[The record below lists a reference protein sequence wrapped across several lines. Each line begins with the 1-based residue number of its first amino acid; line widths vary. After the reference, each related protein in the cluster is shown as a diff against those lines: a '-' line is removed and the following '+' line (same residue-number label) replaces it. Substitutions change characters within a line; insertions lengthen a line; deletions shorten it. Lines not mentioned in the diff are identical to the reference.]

1 MTAGPAPHQG
11 WTITRLGAV
20 GSTNDEAKRRA
31 FDGAAHGT
39 VIAAEAQTAGRGR
52 DGRTWSS
59 PSGNLYASLI
69 LRPAVALRDA
79 AALSFAAALALG
91 DGLDMLVPLNTT
103 IAFKWPND
111 VLVNGCKIAG
121 ILLEAEAQ
129 GAALDFLVIGL
140 GVNCASHP
148 ERQREG
154 STTPATDLKAVI
166 GTAPAP
172 AAVLDAFL
180 GAFALWYERW
190 RAGGLA
196 PLREAWL
203 GRAAGL
209 GETLRVRTARETL
222 HGRFEGLDA
231 GGALVLRTEAGE
243 RRIAAG
249 DVYFA
254 DR

>member
-1 MTAGPAPHQG
+1 MTAEPAAHAG
-11 WTITRLGAV
+11 WTVIRLGAV
-20 GSTNDEAKRRA
+20 GSTNDEAKHRA
-31 FDGAAHGT
+31 HDGAPHGT
-39 VIAAEAQTAGRGR
+39 VVTASEQTEGRGR

-59 PSGNLYASLI
+59 PPGNLYASLI
-69 LRPAVALRDA
+69 VRPAVALGDA

-91 DGLDMLVPLNTT
+91 DGLDMLVPLNTV

-111 VLVNGCKIAG
+111 VLVNGRKIAG
-121 ILLEAEAQ
+121 ILLEAEAR
-129 GAALDFLVIGL
+129 GPALEFLVIGL

-148 ERQREG
+148 DA

-180 GAFALWYERW
+180 AAFAAWYRRW
-190 RAGGLA
+190 REAGLA

-203 GRAAGL
+203 ARAAGL
-209 GETLRVRTARETL
+209 GAELRVRTARETL
-222 HGRFEGLDA
+222 HGRFAGLDA
-231 GGALVLRTEAGE
+231 GGALVLRTDSGE

-254 DR
+254 DG